1 MKEWAL
7 EQVFTFISLA
17 CNGGR
22 VTKYFCQACKEE
34 AKLCQLWHATQAQK
48 MSNMY
53 KVFLLSGCDRHHF
66 RGLQKCQEVLSE
78 VHHWTHKP
86 WLCLTLNT
94 QTLALPDIEHTFPGF
109 AWHFFS
115 VCTVPDTRNKRSEVT
130 SHPVIGGFRSCL
142 TNGSPC
148 WIKFYRIT
156 PIILLAW
163 KSSWP
168 ITCLAWA
175 EVLLLAEILTLRGLE
190 TLCDRRHF
198 PHTNHLGLLWK
209 SYAWAIEGLVRPLVP
224 ATSMNERWSEWACLA
239 KKWT

>member
-1 MKEWAL
+1 MS
-7 EQVFTFISLA
+7 T
-17 CNGGR
+17 
-22 VTKYFCQACKEE
+22 VTRNSSTKMS
-34 AKLCQLWHATQAQK
+34 K

-130 SHPVIGGFRSCL
+130 SHPVIGGLRSWL

-168 ITCLAWA
+168 ITFLAWA
-175 EVLLLAEILTLRGLE
+175 QTLAGWNSYAAR

-198 PHTNHLGLLWK
+198 PHSNHLGLLWK
-209 SYAWAIEGLVRPLVP
+209 SCAWAIEDLVRPLVP
-224 ATSMNERWSEWACLA
+224 VTSMTEWWSELACLA
-239 KKWT
+239 KK